1 MRKDEKEKFD
11 QAREWLVNGNEEQA
25 EAALDWLTSWV
36 MANTWD
42 KHHPLEGTREG

>member
-11 QAREWLVNGNEEQA
+11 QARDWLVNGTEEQA

-42 KHHPLEGTREG
+42 KYREVGGI